1 MIPSISMPSVSSDK
15 ATPIIT
21 MDTAT
26 SRGNTPRIPNTEAE
40 SKEYITLVN
49 CTAKLVIALRSD
61 TAILHFLDKGFI
73 KPNIYEDVSNPKSM
87 LSASEKAGLL
97 VSGIKDKVE
106 LNPKNYHK
114 FVDHLRRDRRMY
126 RDIVEILDDEYYS

>member
-1 MIPSISMPSVSSDK
+1 MTPSISMPSVSSDK
-15 ATPIIT
+15 ATP
-21 MDTAT
+21 MDTAA
-26 SRGNTPRIPNTEAE
+26 SRGNTPIPNKEAE

-61 TAILHFLDKGFI
+61 TAILHFLDKEGFI

-97 VSGIKDKVE
+97 VTGIKDKV
-106 LNPKNYHK
+106 
-114 FVDHLRRDRRMY
+114 
-126 RDIVEILDDEYYS
+126 